1 MIVHFCHSSSK
12 VFPRVRCNSSIKT
25 VALVSFSVGTTIAF
39 FSERRLHPGTMSRV
53 DLSPAPVA
61 FSQFTGA
68 VRKLGL
74 CGPILKEPSPRKG
87 VYREMAKPIRVL
99 IVEDSENDARL
110 SMRALQRG
118 DFVPQFER
126 VETAEDMAT
135 ALSANVWDLVIS
147 DYHMPHF
154 SGKAALWV
162 LKQSGLDLP
171 FIIVSGAIGEDV
183 AVAAMKA
190 GAHDYVMKGK
200 LTRLAA
206 AVERELQEAKFR
218 RERLQALQKLK
229 YLAQYD
235 PLTNLPNRN
244 LLYERLDRGI
254 ASARNNRE
262 PLVLMIMDLDHFK
275 EINDT
280 LGHQSGD
287 LLLQQVG
294 ARLQGAL
301 RENHTIARLGG
312 DEFGLFL
319 PETDEAVAILAA
331 QKLLTALE
339 APFLIG
345 ELAIDARA
353 SIGIVSF
360 PKHGE
365 DVATLMRR
373 ADTAMYLAKQSA
385 SGYAIYSPNLDSY
398 NPERLTLMTDLHRAI
413 DNNELFLAYQP
424 KIDLAAGRVVGVEAL
439 ARWQHPKLG
448 LIPPDQFIPMAE
460 RTGFIKAIT
469 IWGLNAA
476 LSEYSSWRQQ
486 GLEIPVAV
494 NISARSLQDLTI
506 PDRIAELL
514 KERNLP
520 ADALELE
527 ITESVIMAN
536 PAHAL
541 EILTRINRMGVALS
555 IDDFGT
561 GYSSLGYLKKL
572 PVNAIKIDKSFVV
585 HMTTEKNDAVI
596 VRSTIDLAH
605 HLGFKV
611 VAEGVED
618 SDIWDSLV
626 ELGCDVAQGYYM
638 SRPLAAPEM
647 TQWLRKS
654 EWGLGK
660 STPKVIQYG
669 DLQSKE
675 W

>member
-1 MIVHFCHSSSK
+1 M
-12 VFPRVRCNSSIKT
+12 
-25 VALVSFSVGTTIAF
+25 G
-39 FSERRLHPGTMSRV
+39 
-53 DLSPAPVA
+53 
-61 FSQFTGA
+61 
-68 VRKLGL
+68 
-74 CGPILKEPSPRKG
+74 
-87 VYREMAKPIRVL
+87 KPIRVL
-99 IVEDSENDARL
+99 IVEDSENDAL
-110 SMRALQRG
+110 LAVRALWRG
-118 DFVPQFER
+118 GFEPAFER
-126 VETAEDMAT
+126 VDTAEAMAA
-135 ALSANVWDLVIS
+135 ALTANVWDLVIS

-154 SGKAALWV
+154 SGNSALWV
-162 LKQSGLDLP
+162 LKQSGLDIP
-171 FIIVSGAIGEDV
+171 FIIVSGTVGEDV

-190 GAHDYVMKGK
+190 GAHDYVMKSN
-200 LTRLAA
+200 LNRLATA
-206 AVERELQEAKFR
+206 IERELRDAEVR
-218 RERLQALQKLK
+218 RERTRAEERLG

-244 LLYERLDRGI
+244 LLHQRLEQAI
-254 ASARNNRE
+254 AFGRQE
-262 PLVLMIMDLDHFK
+262 GKPLALMLMDLDDFK

-280 LGHQSGD
+280 MGHQSGD
-287 LLLQQVG
+287 LVLQQVG
-294 ARLQGAL
+294 PRLQGAL
-301 RENHTIARLGG
+301 RGCDTVARLGG
-312 DEFGLFL
+312 DEFGVLL
-319 PETDEAVAILAA
+319 PETDEAVATLAA

-339 APFLIG
+339 APFVIG

-365 DVATLMRR
+365 DVDTLMRR
-373 ADTAMYLAKQSA
+373 ADIAMYLAKRSA
-385 SGYAIYSPNLDSY
+385 SGYAIYAPNRDSY
-398 NPERLTLMTDLHRAI
+398 NPERLTLIADLHRAI

-439 ARWQHPKLG
+439 SRWQHPKLG

-460 RTGFIKAIT
+460 RTGFIKPLT
-469 IWGLNAA
+469 MWGLDAA
-476 LSEYSSWRQQ
+476 LNQSRSWPEQ

-494 NISARSLQDLTI
+494 NVSARTLQDMNL
-506 PDRIAELL
+506 PDRINELL
-514 KERNLP
+514 KGHGVTP
-520 ADALELE
+520 ARLELE

-541 EILTRINRMGVALS
+541 EILTRISHMGVALY

-561 GYSSLGYLKKL
+561 GYSSLSYLKKL
-572 PVNAIKIDKSFVV
+572 PVTTIKIDKSFVI
-585 HMTTEKNDAVI
+585 HMIASANDATI

-605 HLGFKV
+605 DLGLKV

-638 SRPLAAPEM
+638 SRPLPAPEM

-660 STPKVIQYG
+660 SMPKMILHG